1 MDLDRGEMY
10 VKHVRMNSLDNS
22 LIILYN
28 ENLVQEIKRSY
39 EKMNG

>member
-10 VKHVRMNSLDNS
+10 VKHVRMTSLDNS